1 MIISA
6 QERGDGS
13 GRPSRG
19 NGAGRG
25 DGTGRGEGRGE
36 GRGQGRGEGRGEGRG
51 DGQRERPTQEERD
64 VSCKLSI
71 RYFFTQRAK
80 CT

>member
-1 MIISA
+1 MISA

-25 DGTGRGEGRGE
+25 DGTGRGEGRGD
-36 GRGQGRGEGRGEGRG
+36 GRGEGRG

-64 VSCKLSI
+64 VSCKLS
-71 RYFFTQRAK
+71 T
-80 CT
+80 C

>member
-1 MIISA
+1 MISA
-6 QERGDGS
+6 QERGNGS

-36 GRGQGRGEGRGEGRG
+36 SRGEGRG